1 MKNAAILLI
10 LILCT
15 ACATKQ
21 DYSAIQPI
29 PVGETVSV
37 STVNDNA
44 DRANAHNRGESA
56 GRNAAKGAG
65 AGALMGAYGGAVAG
79 AGCGPALVVCSP
91 LMAIVGLGAGTVI
104 GGIGGGIYGAATGL
118 PKDKAAQ
125 FEAVVTRTF
134 EERGP
139 ALGLP
144 HEFVANSS
152 GRWLI
157 SDEQPRHTVI
167 LSLES
172 IKVTADKKHV
182 LSLRV
187 TSGMKILSKPP
198 LEQPARKYTF
208 TYASQTMHIDSWLA
222 DDGAA
227 LQEEL
232 IAAAEVLS
240 ADMLFYLE

>member
-10 LILCT
+10 FILCT
-15 ACATKQ
+15 ACASKQ

-37 STVNDNA
+37 RTVADNA
-44 DRANAHNRGESA
+44 DRANARNRGESA

-65 AGALMGAYGGAVAG
+65 AGALMGAYGGAVVG
-79 AGCGPALVVCSP
+79 AGCGPALIVCSP
-91 LMAIVGLGAGTVI
+91 LMAIVGLGAGTVV

-118 PKDKAAQ
+118 PKDKAAR
-125 FEAVVTRTF
+125 FEAVVTQTI
-134 EERGP
+134 EEQGP
-139 ALGLP
+139 ALGLQG
-144 HEFVANSS
+144 EFVANSS

-157 SDEQPRHTVI
+157 SDEQAGHTVI

-187 TSGMKILSKPP
+187 TSGMKVLSEPQTKKH
-198 LEQPARKYTF
+198 AKKYTF
-208 TYASQTMHIDSWLA
+208 TYASHAMHVDTWLA

-227 LQEEL
+227 LKEEL

-240 ADMLFYLE
+240 ADMLFYLK